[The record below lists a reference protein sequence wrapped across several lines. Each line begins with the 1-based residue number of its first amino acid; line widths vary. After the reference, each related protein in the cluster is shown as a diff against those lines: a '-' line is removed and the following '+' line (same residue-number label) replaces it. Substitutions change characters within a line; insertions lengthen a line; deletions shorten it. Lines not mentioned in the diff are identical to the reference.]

1 LTVVPDAVVIA
12 QSQILTA
19 SDIPLMNMEAD
30 AVLIVETVVLVY
42 RIFGSTWL
50 DT

>member
-1 LTVVPDAVVIA
+1 
-12 QSQILTA
+12 
-19 SDIPLMNMEAD
+19 MEAD

-50 DT
+50 DTKYRIFGTTSLDTMGDCCSHCIGH